1 MISAPG
7 RLRSHPRALPS
18 RVECGTGPGPRR
30 GSWILP
36 FAGWSVRLDCPGP
49 EGHFLPRL
57 EPAVVVKV
65 APRGRKWL
73 WAVYFGCGLADGAG
87 GRRPGVRRAGLGSLA
102 DLVAAAG
109 LGEGSAPKGP
119 GPRRGDG
126 GASRKEGARP
136 RWGAQRPRRPGT
148 PRTGLGPAP
157 RVLETG
163 VREDGVKVGPPLGC
177 SSRERD
183 VGTRQGSEAAGAAR
197 EQRGAGSPQRLEAI
211 WGLGIPRPS

>member
-7 RLRSHPRALPS
+7 RLRPHPRALPS
-18 RVECGTGPGPRR
+18 GVEGGAGPGPSR
-30 GSWILP
+30 GSGILP

-49 EGHFLPRL
+49 EGHFPPRP

-73 WAVYFGCGLADGAG
+73 WAVYFACGLTDGAG

-148 PRTGLGPAP
+148 PRTGWAQHLGSWRRA
-157 RVLETG
+157 
-163 VREDGVKVGPPLGC
+163 
-177 SSRERD
+177 
-183 VGTRQGSEAAGAAR
+183 
-197 EQRGAGSPQRLEAI
+197 
-211 WGLGIPRPS
+211 

>member
-7 RLRSHPRALPS
+7 RLRPHPRALPS
-18 RVECGTGPGPRR
+18 RGECGAGPGPSR

-49 EGHFLPRL
+49 EGHFLPRP

-87 GRRPGVRRAGLGSLA
+87 GRRAGVRGAGLGRLA

-109 LGEGSAPKGP
+109 LGEGSAPRRP
-119 GPRRGDG
+119 GPRRAAEMGAYRGRRAHGLG
-126 GASRKEGARP
+126 GGGRSGRGGPELRGRAGPSTSGPGGGREGG
-136 RWGAQRPRRPGT
+136 WGQG
-148 PRTGLGPAP
+148 GPAP
-157 RVLETG
+157 GMLR
-163 VREDGVKVGPPLGC
+163 
-177 SSRERD
+177 
-183 VGTRQGSEAAGAAR
+183 
-197 EQRGAGSPQRLEAI
+197 
-211 WGLGIPRPS
+211 